1 MVDAITFAR
10 CDDGRGTTE
19 LGDQLERQQDVEELF
34 SVTIPLHLGDLTA
47 FSYTLAVKCSAYN
60 DQKRAHVR

>member
-10 CDDGRGTTE
+10 CDDGGGTTE
-19 LGDQLERQQDVEELF
+19 PGDQLERQQDVEELF

-47 FSYTLAVKCSAYN
+47 FSYTLADKSSAYN